1 MSQKD
6 TVTSLLDAAEELFSE
21 RGFAE
26 TSLRNITTRAG
37 VNLAAVNYHFGSKK
51 ALIQAVFAR
60 FLTPFC
66 EQLEGE
72 LNAIK
77 IRNAHTSVSFEDL
90 LKLISHVALKAGQDS
105 PRKLGIF
112 MRLLGLA
119 YTQGQGHLRRFLQKE
134 YAPVFSAFMESVKT
148 ATPNLTDEERFW
160 RIHFM
165 LGATI
170 FTLSGSDSL
179 TAMAEHDLG
188 KGSNIAQVIER
199 LIPFLA
205 AGLDA
210 PQLAEA

>member
-1 MSQKD
+1 MAQKD

-60 FLTPFC
+60 FLKPFC
-66 EQLEGE
+66 EQLEGQ
-72 LNAIK
+72 LSALK
-77 IRNAHTSVSFEDL
+77 TRKADTVVSFEEL
-90 LKLISHVALKAGQDS
+90 LMLISHTALKAGQDS

-119 YTQGQGHLRRFLQKE
+119 YSQGQGHLRRFLQKE
-134 YAPVFSAFMESVKT
+134 YAPVFSAFMDSVKT
-148 ATPNLTDEERFW
+148 ASPNLTDEERFW

-170 FTLSGSDSL
+170 FTLSGADSL
-179 TAMAEHDLG
+179 SAMAKHDLG

-199 LIPFLA
+199 LIPFLV

>member
-6 TVTSLLDAAEELFSE
+6 TVTRLLDAAEELFSG
-21 RGFAE
+21 RGFAG

-90 LKLISHVALKAGQDS
+90 LKLD
-105 PRKLGIF
+105 RKST
-112 MRLLGLA
+112 RLNSS
-119 YTQGQGHLRRFLQKE
+119 TF
-134 YAPVFSAFMESVKT
+134 
-148 ATPNLTDEERFW
+148 
-160 RIHFM
+160 
-165 LGATI
+165 
-170 FTLSGSDSL
+170 
-179 TAMAEHDLG
+179 
-188 KGSNIAQVIER
+188 
-199 LIPFLA
+199 
-205 AGLDA
+205 
-210 PQLAEA
+210 